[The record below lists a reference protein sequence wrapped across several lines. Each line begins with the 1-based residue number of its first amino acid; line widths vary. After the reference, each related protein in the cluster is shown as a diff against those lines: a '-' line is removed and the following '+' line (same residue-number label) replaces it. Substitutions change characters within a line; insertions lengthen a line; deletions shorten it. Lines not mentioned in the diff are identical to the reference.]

1 MVIIFP
7 DSLAGD
13 DDDDDRYDRPS
24 VSTILFPKKMACFFL
39 SRSTTLRVHK
49 TFIVSKNSLQLL
61 SKEIAHA
68 TASAEYL
75 SQKHAWGEGRL
86 AVARLL
92 SLVSPAGHS
101 LVSWAAACGQLEVVE
116 VLMNHG
122 ATAELGDEVRTVA
135 SSIIQVRVRAGD
147 MYCCMGKL
155 ACYAYFEASFVYTLS
170 PTFGQTTS
178 PRGFPIVCDGNLDLT
193 LVQ

>member
-1 MVIIFP
+1 MFYVPGQNWNMLRQRGAEGDKRHGQASLSLFSFGIISVTFRN
-7 DSLAGD
+7 SLRAS
-13 DDDDDRYDRPS
+13 PS
-24 VSTILFPKKMACFFL
+24 L
-39 SRSTTLRVHK
+39 
-49 TFIVSKNSLQLL
+49 IVSNSLQLL

-75 SQKHAWGEGRL
+75 SQKHGWAEGRL

-116 VLMNHG
+116 ILMHHG

-135 SSIIQVRVRAGD
+135 SSIIQVRIRA
-147 MYCCMGKL
+147 
-155 ACYAYFEASFVYTLS
+155 
-170 PTFGQTTS
+170 
-178 PRGFPIVCDGNLDLT
+178 
-193 LVQ
+193 

>member
-1 MVIIFP
+1 MFRNSP
-7 DSLAGD
+7 
-13 DDDDDRYDRPS
+13 RPQNLS
-24 VSTILFPKKMACFFL
+24 YRKK
-39 SRSTTLRVHK
+39 
-49 TFIVSKNSLQLL
+49 SLQLL

-116 VLMNHG
+116 ILMNHG

-135 SSIIQVRVRAGD
+135 SSIIQVRVRAGG
-147 MYCCMGKL
+147 MYCRGEVTR
-155 ACYAYFEASFVYTLS
+155 YAYSYVQASSVYTL
-170 PTFGQTTS
+170 
-178 PRGFPIVCDGNLDLT
+178 FPT
-193 LVQ
+193 LV